1 VFGSLGA
8 PELVFIFVLALLL
21 FGPKRLPEIGRALG
35 RSFAEFRKATT
46 ELKVTLER
54 EMAEEEASRNEPA
67 VTALTNPG
75 VETTAI
81 PQGDVENGRPP
92 V

>member
-1 VFGSLGA
+1 MFGSLGA

-35 RSFAEFRKATT
+35 RGFAEFRKATA

-54 EMAEEEASRNEPA
+54 EMAEEEARNEPA
-67 VTALTNPG
+67 VTALTNRG